1 MKRWD
6 SLSVKAT
13 WIRPLLWLSCPK
25 AKAAQLKAAETV
37 KSEYSLR
44 PSQLVWSSRHVCSHR
59 FSTAASLLHCSCL
72 DKCGRRGENLPGS
85 VQYRGRPRHLRQH
98 AGIMGLQHQ
107 HHRRERGRNGEDST
121 CYFKSTLKKKRR
133 KTNTKKTKQKNT
145 KTDIVRVG
153 IRCVCFCVHQSAAG
167 KRWSDFYANKSKEAE
182 KFNISTVTDPEIKL
196 QLISLQDKGSTVL
209 PADKAAKVA
218 RRVGFCSNYER
229 QYVSQKEKKSSHK
242 FHHIGSMSLEC

>member
-1 MKRWD
+1 MKWWD

-85 VQYRGRPRHLRQH
+85 VQYRGRPHQLRKL

-107 HHRRERGRNGEDST
+107 HHRRERGQNGEDSN
-121 CYFKSTLKKKRR
+121 CYFKSTLKKKR
-133 KTNTKKTKQKNT
+133 KTNTKKTKQKNA
-145 KTDIVRVG
+145 KTEIVRVG
-153 IRCVCFCVHQSAAG
+153 IRCVCFYVHQSAAG

-209 PADKAAKVA
+209 PADKAEKVA
-218 RRVGFCSNYER
+218 RRFGFCSNYER
-229 QYVSQKEKKSSHK
+229 QYVSQNEKNL
-242 FHHIGSMSLEC
+242 HINFTILGACL